1 MRGKEYVYPVQ
12 TKQMREKNEDPRVR
26 VSEIIEGD
34 KRLDGESYQE
44 YKDRMKVETKLIRD
58 YLKGYLIER

>member
-12 TKQMREKNEDPRVR
+12 TKQMRENNEDPRVR

-58 YLKGYLIER
+58 YLKGYIIER